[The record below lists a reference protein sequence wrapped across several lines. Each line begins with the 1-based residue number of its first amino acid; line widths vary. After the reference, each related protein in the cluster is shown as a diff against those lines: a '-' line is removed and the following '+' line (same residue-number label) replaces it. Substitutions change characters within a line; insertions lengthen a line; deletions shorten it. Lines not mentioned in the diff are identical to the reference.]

1 MYTTNKINII
11 LGVAQGHI
19 QYMYIV
25 NQNTRVLGSIIHG
38 LNLV

>member
-11 LGVAQGHI
+11 LGAAQGHI
-19 QYMYIV
+19 QYIV